1 MIKPLLVQLFSFH
14 HDFGWLLSSV
24 CLTYDSIFAL
34 FLGYLLSLILPLFR
48 HKLDLDQYHQWH
60 DGPQM
65 EQGLLTHADVCP
77 YISICALSLS
87 LSPTYLD
94 FHVNWPIFFF
104 LSLYI
109 KRCCSVAFI
118 QILHITDDI
127 CHILFNRICNKTKC
141 QYDQN
146 CTWKKKEIF

>member
-87 LSPTYLD
+87 LSLPLIWISMLID
-94 FHVNWPIFFF
+94 QFSFSF
-104 LSLYI
+104 LCTLSDAAVLHSYKYFTLPMTFAMFYSIVSEI
-109 KRCCSVAFI
+109 KRNVNTI
-118 QILHITDDI
+118 
-127 CHILFNRICNKTKC
+127 RIVHE
-141 QYDQN
+141 
-146 CTWKKKEIF
+146 KKEIF